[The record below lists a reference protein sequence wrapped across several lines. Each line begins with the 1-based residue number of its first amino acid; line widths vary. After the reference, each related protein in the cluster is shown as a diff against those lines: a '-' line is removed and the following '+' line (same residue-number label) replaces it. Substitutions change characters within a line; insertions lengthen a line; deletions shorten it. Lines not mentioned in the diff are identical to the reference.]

1 MIAAFHA
8 KKRQPWLNNIYY
20 YYYYH
25 LYKST
30 YQNDTNVKMTI
41 TRRQQQQQ
49 SLFRAQKFI
58 IDKYTQGKNINN
70 KKMSTAT

>member
-1 MIAAFHA
+1 ML
-8 KKRQPWLNNIYY
+8 KRQPWLNNIYY
-20 YYYYH
+20 YYYYYYYYYH

-30 YQNDTNVKMTI
+30 YQIDTNVKMTI